1 MSLLREILAESFL
14 LREDA
19 SVDAINNA
27 VNNMH
32 PVRIVYYGPSGTGT
46 GEREIYPVAYGVSTA
61 GNPVV
66 RAFQPQ
72 GSTSTEVPAWKFF
85 RLDRIKKWENDNS
98 RTFNPEELNGFN
110 DKGDEQIETL
120 YAISPIGNAK
130 PEKEPQ
136 PEKPEKILT
145 AHPVSKGEVDN
156 GGADKNTEREYYTAN
171 DAVHDILRTASP
183 KMGSP
188 NDLELQKNIDKLPG
202 LADTEVNGQD
212 VRDPVPVTKSEVD
225 PNFKPT
231 DNAGAEAN
239 PQNNANNGPITKS
252 DLNPTKAEGPGLN
265 NVDTEETEEEDLEK
279 NTLTESFK
287 SLMARMNNLYKD

>member
-46 GEREIYPVAYGVSTA
+46 GEREIYPVAYGISTA

-98 RTFNPEELNGFN
+98 RTFNPDELNGFN

-145 AHPVSKGEVDN
+145 GHPVRKGEVDN
-156 GGADKNTEREYYTAN
+156 GGADKNTEKEYYTAN
-171 DAVHDILRTASP
+171 DAVRDILQTSNP
-183 KMGSP
+183 KIGQTQDKS
-188 NDLELQKNIDKLPG
+188 IDKV
-202 LADTEVNGQD
+202 AGQD
-212 VRDPVPVTKSEVD
+212 YNSKETQPVRDAVPVTKTDID
-225 PNFKPT
+225 PN
-231 DNAGAEAN
+231 AAN
-239 PQNNANNGPITKS
+239 EPNDRNPDLYGNDGPVMKD
-252 DLNPTKAEGPGLN
+252 DLAP
-265 NVDTEETEEEDLEK
+265 ETG
-279 NTLTESFK
+279 NTLTNSFND
-287 SLMARMNNLYKD
+287 LTNRMNNLYNDEEEEDKV